1 MSLLPLS
8 ILDQSPVF
16 AHSSPEEAIASTIA
30 LVREAEQLGYARYWF
45 AEHHGKEH
53 NFTSAAPEILIARM
67 SAETRRIRLGSG
79 GVLLSHY
86 SALKVA
92 ESFRLLEAIAPG
104 RIDLGVGRGTGSNE
118 ETELALRSGIV
129 REGAFDDRLAE
140 LLGLLEKRAS
150 EAAPFPG
157 VVATPVVSRVPQTW
171 LLGSTANGA
180 RLAGTLGL
188 SFAYAHFINGDG
200 PQVTA
205 AYREAYR
212 PSTHSQQPRVL
223 VTVAAFCSSDAGERS
238 DYLATL
244 ALRRARMR
252 LEHDPLPP
260 TREEA
265 RTHVPTIEESD
276 QIEKTL
282 RLAVAADPASIRK
295 QLQTLAERHTA
306 DELMIVSVTPDAES
320 RRKSYEAL
328 ADVWS

>member
-1 MSLLPLS
+1 MSPLPLS

-16 AHSSPEEAIASTIA
+16 SNSDPEAAIASTMA

-45 AEHHGKEH
+45 AEHHGKQH

-67 SAETRRIRLGSG
+67 SAETQRIRLGSG

-104 RIDLGVGRGTGSNE
+104 RIDLGIGRGTGSNE
-118 ETELALRSGIV
+118 DTELALRSGIV
-129 REGAFDDRLAE
+129 REGSFDERLSE
-140 LLGLLEKRAS
+140 LLGLLQKRTS
-150 EAAPFPG
+150 DAAPFPG
-157 VVATPVVSRVPQTW
+157 VVATPVVSRVPPVW
-171 LLGSTANGA
+171 LLGSSTNGA
-180 RLAGTLGL
+180 RLAGSLGL
-188 SFAYAHFINGDG
+188 SFAYAHFISGDG

-212 PSTHSQQPRVL
+212 PSSHSQHPRVL
-223 VTVAAFCSSDAGERS
+223 VTVAAYCSSDAGERS

-260 TREEA
+260 SREEA
-265 RTHVPTIEESD
+265 RTHVPTIAESE

-282 RLAVAADPASIRK
+282 RLAVAGNPASIRE
-295 QLQTLAERHTA
+295 QLQALAERHTA
-306 DELMIVSVTPDAES
+306 DELMVVSVTPDAES
-320 RRKSYEAL
+320 RRKSYESL
-328 ADVWS
+328 AAGWR